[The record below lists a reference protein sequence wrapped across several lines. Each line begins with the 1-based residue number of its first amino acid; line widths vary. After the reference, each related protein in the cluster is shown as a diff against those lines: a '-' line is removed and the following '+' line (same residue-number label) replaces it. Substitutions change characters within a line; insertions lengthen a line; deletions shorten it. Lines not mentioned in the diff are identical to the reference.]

1 MSSMHTT
8 SLYGVAL
15 SLKRARTNVDEKFKE
30 WFAEATEPAND
41 ADVKP
46 TAPRILLHASK
57 IQTKH
62 SC

>member
-1 MSSMHTT
+1 MIVN
-8 SLYGVAL
+8 GVVL
-15 SLKRARTNVDEKFKE
+15 SLKRVRTNVDEKFKE
-30 WFAEATEPAND
+30 WFAEATELAN
-41 ADVKP
+41 DVKP